1 MKNNDYFMIF
11 GAIIVMVGAFL
22 SATSVVPLL
31 LGIGAEIMLVGV
43 AIREEIKALKNNKA
57 SEK

>member
-1 MKNNDYFMIF
+1 MIF
-11 GAIIVMVGAFL
+11 GAVFVIAGALL
-22 SATSVVPLL
+22 SGTSVVPLL

-43 AIREEIKALKNNKA
+43 AIREDIKALKNNKA